1 MNCLITEEEQD
12 LGKNCDFINVVKI
25 AIPNLRYCKFAVNPL
40 VIGQFHSF
48 KRKKYIFFNHFT
60 RAGFYI
66 TNTARIKIMKRE
78 ALHFKVDWL

>member
-48 KRKKYIFFNHFT
+48 KRKKYIFSIILQGQVFT
-60 RAGFYI
+60 LQ
-66 TNTARIKIMKRE
+66 TQRE
-78 ALHFKVDWL
+78 SKL